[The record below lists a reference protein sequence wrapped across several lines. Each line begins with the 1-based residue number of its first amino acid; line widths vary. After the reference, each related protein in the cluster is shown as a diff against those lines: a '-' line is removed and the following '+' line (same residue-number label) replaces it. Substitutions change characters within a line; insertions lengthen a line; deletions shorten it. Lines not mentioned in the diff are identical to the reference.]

1 MSDNTFRNL
10 FWGCFVLLVIMAMV
24 SVYTTVT
31 DAKEIPTAV
40 MYDFSDIMNAEMEGM
55 LYE

>member
-1 MSDNTFRNL
+1 MSDNTFRNI

-31 DAKEIPTAV
+31 DAKEIPTTI
-40 MYDFSDIMNAEMEGM
+40 MYDFSDIMNAEMESM
-55 LYE
+55 LYD

>member
-1 MSDNTFRNL
+1 MGDNTFRNI

-24 SVYTTVT
+24 SVYTTVA
-31 DAKEIPTAV
+31 DAKEIPTTI
-40 MYDFSDIMNAEMEGM
+40 MCDFSDIMDAEMEKM